1 MLNKVNM
8 DGVKPYGDV
17 AILPKGGY
25 VMKILGVEVKE
36 NRIGQ
41 YLTLSCDVVEGEY
54 KDFFAND
61 YRNQTGD
68 SKKWHC
74 NAFINVPRDDG
85 SEKDGWT
92 KRAFATWIEALE
104 QSNPGY
110 HFDWDETKLKGLLIG
125 GLFVIREYKGQNG
138 DIRQSTTLAS
148 WTTVDKVRSGK
159 YKLPKDK
166 LLKREN
172 TSSSGFTSVTTD
184 DDLPF

>member
-1 MLNKVNM
+1 MLNRVNM

-25 VMKILGVEVKE
+25 VMKILGVEVKT
-36 NRIGQ
+36 NNVGQ
-41 YLTLSCDVVEGEY
+41 YLQLSCDVVEGEY

-74 NAFINVPRDDG
+74 NAFVNVPRDDG
-85 SEKDGWT
+85 TERDGWT
-92 KRAFATWIEALE
+92 KRSFATFIDALE
-104 QSNPGY
+104 QSNSGY

-125 GLFVIREYKGQNG
+125 GLFVIREYEGQNG

-148 WTTVDKVRSGK
+148 WASTEKVRTGK
-159 YKLPKDK
+159 YRLPKDK
-166 LLKREN
+166 LLQKRDAP
-172 TSSSGFTSVTTD
+172 SSGFTPVAND